1 MSDTR
6 RALPGIGTLLDSPE
20 VSALLSEHPRSIV
33 ADAAR
38 NAVDAARSAGDA
50 DVDWPAAILLE
61 IAKLSR
67 PSLRPVINA
76 TGIILH
82 TNLGRAPLAKAAI
95 DAISVTARGFSNL
108 EYDLESGK
116 RGSRN
121 THCVSLLKRLT
132 GAEDAMVVNN
142 GAAALVLALNTLA
155 RRREVLVSRGELVE
169 IGGSFRIPEIM
180 ERSGARL
187 VEVGTTNRTHPD
199 DYRRA
204 ITEKTGAIVK
214 IHRSNF
220 AVAGFV
226 SEVGVPDLAFI
237 ASEHGIP
244 VIHDLGSGL
253 LIGLEQY
260 GLTGE
265 PTVREAITA
274 KPALAIMSG
283 DKLLGG
289 PQAGIILGEASA
301 IAKLRKNPLAR
312 ALRVD
317 KLTLAALE
325 ATLAIYLDESRAV
338 NEIPALSMIA
348 ATTGSLRMR
357 AELIVRDAGPRVE
370 IVESEAS
377 VGAGAFPT
385 AVLPSI
391 AIALAGKPKTLDT
404 HLRSG
409 KVPVVGRIADDRLL
423 LDLRSVQKQDDADL
437 AAAIIEALS

>member
-1 MSDTR
+1 M
-6 RALPGIGTLLDSPE
+6 LDSPE
-20 VSALLSEHPRSIV
+20 IIALLSEFPRSIV
-33 ADAAR
+33 VDAVREAIESARSSGGAEIDWADAVRRNIAR
-38 NAVDAARSAGDA
+38 
-50 DVDWPAAILLE
+50 
-61 IAKLSR
+61 LSR

-82 TNLGRAPLAKAAI
+82 TNLGRAPLAGAAI
-95 DAISVTARGFSNL
+95 EAITAIARGFSNL
-108 EYDLESGK
+108 EYELGGGK
-116 RGSRN
+116 RGSRHS
-121 THCVSLLKRLT
+121 HCVSLLTRLT

-142 GAAALVLALNTLA
+142 GAAALVLALNTIA
-155 RRREVLVSRGELVE
+155 RKREVLVSRGELVE
-169 IGGSFRIPEIM
+169 IGGSFRIPDIM

-187 VEVGTTNRTHPD
+187 VEVGTTNRTHAD

-204 ITEKTGAIVK
+204 ITKKTAAMVK

-237 ASEHGIP
+237 ASEHAIP

-253 LIGLEQY
+253 LIPLDAY

-265 PTVREAITA
+265 PTVREAMAA
-274 KPALAIMSG
+274 KPTIAIMSG

-289 PQAGIILGEASA
+289 PQAGIIVGEAKTL
-301 IAKLRKNPLAR
+301 AKLRANPLAR

-325 ATLAIYLDESRAV
+325 ATLAIYLDEARAV
-338 NEIPALSMIA
+338 KEIPALAMIA
-348 ATTGSLRMR
+348 ATTDVLRKR
-357 AELIVRDAGPRVE
+357 AELIMRDAGPRAE

-385 AVLPSI
+385 KMLPSI
-391 AIALAGKPKTLDT
+391 AVALMGKAKALDARF
-404 HLRSG
+404 RSG
-409 KVPVVGRIADDRLL
+409 KIPVVGRIADDKLL
-423 LDLRSVQKQDDADL
+423 LDLRSVQEQDDADL
-437 AAAIIEALS
+437 AAAIIDALL